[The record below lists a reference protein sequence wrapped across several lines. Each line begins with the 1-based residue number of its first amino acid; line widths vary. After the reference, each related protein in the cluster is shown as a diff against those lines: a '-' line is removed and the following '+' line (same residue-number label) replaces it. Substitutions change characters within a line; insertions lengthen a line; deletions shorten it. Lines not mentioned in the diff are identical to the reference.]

1 MNTGISLKVRILF
14 TALVGVLVWAHL
26 AWDYYHGGVPTHYLL
41 HSKDMPGISNWWGGL
56 TLPLVTF
63 LLLFQMHRNML
74 KITVK
79 DPFSFRKKLFYRFI
93 YALVFGILLSIFF
106 TMGSSIPG
114 YMMLAVILLSF
125 FIPLYKPEYL
135 LGMILGMS
143 YTFGANLPI
152 LVAIVMM
159 LIFLIAYKLIRF
171 GVLLLLGN
179 NRNGP

>member
-1 MNTGISLKVRILF
+1 
-14 TALVGVLVWAHL
+14 
-26 AWDYYHGGVPTHYLL
+26 
-41 HSKDMPGISNWWGGL
+41 
-56 TLPLVTF
+56 
-63 LLLFQMHRNML
+63 
-74 KITVK
+74 
-79 DPFSFRKKLFYRFI
+79 
-93 YALVFGILLSIFF
+93 
-106 TMGSSIPG
+106 
-114 YMMLAVILLSF
+114 MMLAVILLSF